1 MAVRGW
7 RRRGRTK
14 TISSTEWSERMV
26 CPSLSV
32 DGVMNAS
39 KFWPSSGVNMGVSVV
54 KGLLSSCG
62 VGAWSSGVGVSFG
75 VSFRIR
81 SGLGVSSYGGKGAT
95 RDFLRKNLRRSKA
108 SI

>member
-14 TISSTEWSERMV
+14 TISSTEWSERIV
-26 CPSLSV
+26 YPSLSV
-32 DGVMNAS
+32 AGVMKAS
-39 KFWPSSGVNMGVSVV
+39 KFLLSSGPNMGVSVV
-54 KGLLSSCG
+54 KGLSCSCG
-62 VGAWSSGVGVSFG
+62 VGPWSSGFGVSFG

-81 SGLGVSSYGGKGAT
+81 SGLGVSSYVGKGVT
-95 RDFLRKNLRRSKA
+95 RDFLRKDLRRPIA

>member
-14 TISSTEWSERMV
+14 TISSTEWSERIV
-26 CPSLSV
+26 YPSLCV

-39 KFWPSSGVNMGVSVV
+39 KFWPSSGANMGVSVV

-62 VGAWSSGVGVSFG
+62 VGPSSSGVGVSYE

-81 SGLGVSSYGGKGAT
+81 SGIGVSSYGGKGVT
-95 RDFLRKNLRRSKA
+95 RDFLRKNLRRFNA